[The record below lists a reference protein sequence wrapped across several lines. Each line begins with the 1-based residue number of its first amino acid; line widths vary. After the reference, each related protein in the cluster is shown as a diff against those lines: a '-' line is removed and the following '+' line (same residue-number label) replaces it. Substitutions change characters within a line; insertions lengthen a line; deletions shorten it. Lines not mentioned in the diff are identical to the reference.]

1 MKEGGGMLHRIVVQ
15 KAPIPEHRL
24 FYCRELNDKHFD
36 ISWHLHEEYQLFLV
50 LQGKGTRFV
59 GNTVKSFEA
68 GDLTFLGPNLPHLW
82 KSEAGEPS
90 HGIVVYL
97 SPGIFEALAGHE
109 ELGLLGALF
118 DKVRLGME
126 VYGKTREILVKQM
139 QALVGKHGIMGFMQ
153 LLEILDTLSRSK
165 EYHLMQEVERNYK
178 AKELDSSRI
187 NAVYTYAAAHFR
199 ENITLEE
206 MAALVNMAPTSFSRF
221 FKNKTS
227 KSFTY
232 FLNEVRIK
240 NACGQLI
247 QEEAKTILNICFD
260 SGFSTL
266 SNFNRQFKLYTGMSP
281 KEYRKRYM
289 LV

>member
-1 MKEGGGMLHRIVVQ
+1 MKEGARMLHRIVVQ

-24 FYCRELNDKHFD
+24 FYCRELNDRHFD
-36 ISWHLHEEYQLFLV
+36 ISWHSHAEYQLFLV
-50 LQGKGTRFV
+50 LKGKGTRFV
-59 GNTVKSFEA
+59 GNSVKSFEA
-68 GDLTFLGPNLPHLW
+68 GELTFLGPHLPHLW
-82 KSEAGEPS
+82 KSEVGEPS

-109 ELGLLGALF
+109 EMGVLSSLF

-126 VYGKTREILVKQM
+126 VYGKTRDSLVSQIKE
-139 QALVGKHGIMGFMQ
+139 LVGKHGIAGLMQ
-153 LLEILDTLSRSK
+153 LLEIFDTLGRSK
-165 EYHLMQEVERNYK
+165 EYHLMQEVEGNYK

-199 ENITLEE
+199 ENITLED
-206 MAALVNMAPTSFSRF
+206 MAELVNMAPTSFSRF

-289 LV
+289 LL

>member
-1 MKEGGGMLHRIVVQ
+1 MKENTGMLHRIVVQ
-15 KAPIPEHRL
+15 KAPIPEQRL

-36 ISWHLHEEYQLFLV
+36 ISWHSHAEYQLFLV

-68 GDLTFLGPNLPHLW
+68 GDLTFLGPHLPHLW

-90 HGIVVYL
+90 HGIVVYV
-97 SPGIFEALAGHE
+97 SPGIFEALAGYE
-109 ELGLLGALF
+109 ELGVLSSLF

-126 VYGKTREILVKQM
+126 VYGKTRDSLVNPMKE
-139 QALVGKHGIMGFMQ
+139 LVGAHGIAGFKQ
-153 LLEILDTLSRSK
+153 LLEIMDALGRSK
-165 EYHLMQEVERNYK
+165 EFHLMEEEERNYK

-199 ENITLEE
+199 ENISLED
-206 MAALVNMAPTSFSRF
+206 MAGLVNMAPTSFSRF

-240 NACGQLI
+240 NACRQLI
-247 QEEAKTILNICFD
+247 QEEAKTILSICFD

-281 KEYRKRYM
+281 KDYRKRY
-289 LV
+289 LLL